1 LSSLPSL
8 SRETLAQGGRF
19 VAVGAFITVL
29 YVSVTTVMRTVL
41 DAPWA
46 LAIAVGYVVATS
58 THFVLHRRVVFAS
71 ERGFQLSLAQQ
82 LPRFVA
88 VVVCQYA
95 VTATAM
101 AVVPGLLG
109 LPSLLVFFGVA
120 AVVTVASFAILR
132 TRLFH

>member
-1 LSSLPSL
+1 LSWLGSLD
-8 SRETLAQGGRF
+8 RETFAQGARF
-19 VAVGAFITVL
+19 ALVGGFITVL
-29 YVSVTTVMRTVL
+29 YVAVTTLLRTVA

-46 LAIAVGYVVATS
+46 LAIAVGYAVATS
-58 THFVLHRRVVFAS
+58 THFVLHRRVVFRR
-71 ERGFQLSLAQQ
+71 EQGFQLSMAQQ

-95 VTATAM
+95 ATATAM
-101 AVVPGLLG
+101 AVLPGLLG

-132 TRLFH
+132 TQLFH